1 MSGKRVIQWVVLA
14 GTVALLILLKW
25 SHLGVLHY
33 NWFILILMGWSF
45 GLIIFFRLTGRGER
59 QDV

>member
-1 MSGKRVIQWVVLA
+1 MSGKRVVQWVVLA

-33 NWFILILMGWSF
+33 NWFVLILMGWTG
-45 GLIIFFRLTGRGER
+45 GLIIFFRMTGSGER
-59 QDV
+59 QDA